1 MRPVIEKNKFEP
13 RHVAYIIII
22 VICVIAIGAGVYM
35 QFYQDEKCYKFKLI
49 WWTRKVL

>member
-22 VICVIAIGAGVYM
+22 VICVIAIGVGVYM
-35 QFYQDEKCYKFKLI
+35 QF
-49 WWTRKVL
+49 